1 MGADLVETVRVVMA
15 SGPLG
20 MGMVGV
26 EVLATVASAGCS
38 TLRLVGI
45 FSQTSVEARFMVGVA
60 GFPV

>member
-26 EVLATVASAGCS
+26 EVSATAASSGCS